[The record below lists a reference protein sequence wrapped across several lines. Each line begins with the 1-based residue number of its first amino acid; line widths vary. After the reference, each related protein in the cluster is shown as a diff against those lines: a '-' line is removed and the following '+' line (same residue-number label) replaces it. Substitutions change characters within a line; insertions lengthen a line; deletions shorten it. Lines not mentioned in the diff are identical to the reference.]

1 MAVNLDCAWQVPETQ
16 NKVEDPAKSLLDEF
30 QRAYPEMY
38 RAFELS
44 FREQFELIAGKMLDY
59 GINNMKAGTN
69 LETEEDVKFALEG
82 IWFRLSDKM
91 SRFQNLVRSGS
102 KPNYESLYDT
112 FMDIANYAIFAKLI
126 SRGLWS
132 GK

>member
-1 MAVNLDCAWQVPETQ
+1 MEEIKDAR
-16 NKVEDPAKSLLDEF
+16 EDPIIE
-30 QRAYPEMY
+30 Q
-38 RAFELS
+38 
-44 FREQFELIAGKMLDY
+44 FREKYPQMYSAIASSFGEQMMLIAGKMLDY

-102 KPNYESLYDT
+102 NPNYESLYDT